1 MNIAVR
7 GKNIDITPALRDYM
21 EKRVSKVTKYFSEVG
36 NISAILAVEKNQHS
50 VEVTVTVNGIIL
62 RAHEATSDMYAAI
75 DLVVDKIERQITKHK
90 TKLMKRFR
98 SAAPEIGHGRFHSE
112 LVPDSVAGVE
122 DDFKVIK
129 TKRFTIKPM
138 TADEAIMQMNLLHH
152 NFFVYFDA
160 DDEAVSIV
168 YKRTDGNY
176 GLILPE
182 RK

>member
-7 GKNIDITPALRDYM
+7 GKNIDITPALRDYV
-21 EKRVSKVTKYFSEVG
+21 EKRVSKVTKYFSEVDS
-36 NISAILAVEKNQHS
+36 IHAILAVEKNQHS
-50 VEVTVTVNGIIL
+50 VEVTVPVNGIIL
-62 RAHEATSDMYAAI
+62 RAQETTSDMYSSI
-75 DLVVDKIERQITKHK
+75 DLVVDKIERQITKYK

-98 SAAPEIGHGRFHSE
+98 SAAPGGESGRFLSE
-112 LVPDSVAGVE
+112 LVPDVVSAE

-129 TKRFTIKPM
+129 TKRFAIKPM
-138 TADEAIMQMNLLHH
+138 TAEEAIMQMNLLNH

-182 RK
+182 LK